1 MKRSDIMGSMN
12 SNPIIIGLAGRAGSG
27 KTSVA
32 EAIVPKGSFS
42 TVKYGGMWD
51 HIFFALPLYEMATA
65 RINIQGQNE
74 VSRRKYAIHDTLF
87 DLYGRSPIGSIP
99 NYDDL
104 VDRVNKI
111 YDLPITNDGVKP
123 RSFLQV
129 AGDICRDGYDDCFCK
144 WAIYKSNKLYKDYLY
159 SLEEDE
165 EKKSFYV
172 IISDVRYPN
181 EADAILSARNGK
193 LVFFDAED
201 ETLNARLMKRDGR
214 ISSPEQLAHSSEQ
227 SSAIVKNMASIVI
240 STDNMSIEDQV
251 QFTLK
256 ELGINIQEQEYAKN

>member
-12 SNPIIIGLAGRAGSG
+12 SNPIIIGLSGRAGSG

-42 TVKYGGMWD
+42 TTKYGGMWD
-51 HIFFALPLYEMATA
+51 HIFFALPLYEMATS
-65 RINIQGQNE
+65 RTNIQGQNE
-74 VSRRKYAIHDTLF
+74 VSRKKYAIHDTLF

-99 NYDDL
+99 DYDDL

-111 YDLPITNDGVKP
+111 YNLPISNDGVKP
-123 RSFLQV
+123 RSFLQA
-129 AGDICRDGYDDCFCK
+129 AGDICRDGYADCFCK
-144 WAIYKSNKLYKDYLY
+144 WAVYKSNKLHKEYIN

-165 EKKSFYV
+165 EEKPFYV

-181 EADAILSARNGK
+181 EADAILSAPNGK

-201 ETLNARLMKRDGR
+201 ATLNERLIKRDGR
-214 ISSPEQLAHSSEQ
+214 ISSPEQAAHSSEQ
-227 SSAIVKNMASIVI
+227 SSAIVKKMASIVI

-251 QFTLK
+251 QFTLS
-256 ELGINIQEQEYAKN
+256 ELGINTQEQEYAKN